1 MSLSRLVRAM
11 PLSSRTWP
19 NSPCQGSRS
28 STSSVG
34 ASRPPTWLRCGL
46 CRSRRRRLH
55 HETRVRRAVKLRHR
69 AAQLRPRCGPAVH
82 GPPDWRCYLSPANS
96 SIVTLA
102 AGATFCAP
110 ANCHKRIRPQRL
122 DYGALAPPQVSGS
135 RIFGQAGKRDRSERP
150 GHEAVAAPH
159 RHPPMLLFAMI
170 V

>member
-69 AAQLRPRCGPAVH
+69 AAQMRPRCGPAVH

-122 DYGALAPPQVSGS
+122 DYGALAPPQFLVRESSAKPGSGIEAS
-135 RIFGQAGKRDRSERP
+135 GPATRP
-150 GHEAVAAPH
+150 SP
-159 RHPPMLLFAMI
+159 LLTVI
-170 V
+170 RPCCCLQ